1 MTTDTSPDT
10 PCRPWLADDAQIT
23 LPKKLAKE
31 ALSHRR
37 WPGEAVS
44 NAKDV
49 NRLNSLAHGLN
60 RPYKKTVSFDYSDC
74 SPEWQQVIAEA
85 LSLIDTELNTTLPP
99 QVLAVLVALKND
111 NNPQGTQDLQDHIVE
126 QGGLEYATEVVIV
139 YSPRIRLWRRSG
151 QLLAIKSAS
160 KLSAFVFRFRMATAE
175 APFSRG

>member
-10 PCRPWLADDAQIT
+10 PCLPWLADDAQIT

-85 LSLIDTELNTTLPP
+85 L
-99 QVLAVLVALKND
+99 
-111 NNPQGTQDLQDHIVE
+111 
-126 QGGLEYATEVVIV
+126 
-139 YSPRIRLWRRSG
+139 
-151 QLLAIKSAS
+151 
-160 KLSAFVFRFRMATAE
+160 
-175 APFSRG
+175 